1 MGRPATFDPQ
11 DKLHQAMKVFWRY
24 GYEATSVQML
34 CDALKLNRFS
44 IYNAFGDKETLLNL
58 ALDHYGNTVTR
69 RIQEPLYE
77 PGGGLDAIR
86 RYLGNLEEALL
97 GRGGELGCLMQVIGS
112 ETRIPEP
119 ARRRVEGWFE
129 RLGGLLEAALLS
141 ARQRQAM
148 KADLDINAAVTFLRV
163 NVQGVLSQR
172 RRTLEMDELRS
183 YFRFLRQVVASW
195 QVS

>member
-69 RIQEPLYE
+69 RIQEP
-77 PGGGLDAIR
+77 
-86 RYLGNLEEALL
+86 
-97 GRGGELGCLMQVIGS
+97 CMS
-112 ETRIPEP
+112 
-119 ARRRVEGWFE
+119 RVEGSMPSVVTWVIWKKHCSVE
-129 RLGGLLEAALLS
+129 GG
-141 ARQRQAM
+141 ARVSDAGDRQ
-148 KADLDINAAVTFLRV
+148 
-163 NVQGVLSQR
+163 
-172 RRTLEMDELRS
+172 
-183 YFRFLRQVVASW
+183 
-195 QVS
+195 